1 MKIVEKDLTS
11 LIPYEKN
18 PRINDAAVDAVASSI
33 ETFGFKVPV
42 IIDKGGGNNSR
53 AYTL

>member
-42 IIDKGGGNNSR
+42 IIDKGG
-53 AYTL
+53 